1 MGNIIVKLLLDT
13 ASYDSKIVKAQGG
26 MKRFKRNVALTES
39 GVSKLKGTLKSLAGG
54 LGLGAAFAGVG
65 AAMGDAVRKSMEFEK
80 SMSSL
85 SSLTGFVGD
94 DLDFLKGQA
103 INLGAT
109 TTQTA
114 SQVADAFRLIGS
126 QMPQLLE
133 SKEALAAVTKD
144 AITLA
149 EAAGMEVP
157 EAAKALTGA
166 LNQMGAGAEY
176 SGSYIN
182 ILAAASQKGSADIQ
196 YLNKSVEKSGGMA
209 STTGVKFNE
218 LVAAIETIAPKV
230 TEASEAGTQLR
241 NVLLVLD
248 TNADKNL
255 RPSVVGLGKALEN
268 LAAKHWDAGQMA
280 KVFGRESVN
289 AALALA
295 SGLDTYK
302 DLETAITGTNT
313 ATEQAKTNTD
323 NLAGSVTALG
333 SAWEGF
339 VLTVNQSNGVLR
351 NCVDWLTR
359 LVHGTRELLASRDEL
374 LQSGIGETASASLQK
389 AYGNV
394 TWLIDNKGMDRK
406 SAYRNEANRVGRELN
421 TEAIPEYKKAK
432 AEYDRIKKEYDRIK
446 KEYEDRQANAWKV
459 FSYDGNDY
467 AVGEL
472 ERMLDDARKKMDEAR
487 AEMDEARAE
496 MDGLRQAYRAL
507 NAEAGKAV
515 TTTTATGTTATGI
528 TGTKGAGGK
537 WQAPSAP
544 VGSLAAY
551 SNELKGLN
559 REMDNA
565 TTAEARAEIQ
575 LEIDK
580 LEELIEA
587 TKEAAE
593 ATAAFS
599 SASGRGGS
607 ALEGTYLQSGENAG
621 MPAGWN
627 PLANPATGVFGQVAF
642 TGDYLEGVE
651 ASSGVL
657 DEIRERYEKM
667 NEAKEEAFG
676 RGGVDDMVAALGE
689 LGGALGRSG
698 DNVAA
703 FAGQAMESIAGLIMQ
718 YGSLFKAASGASV
731 AQAFAQAGPFAGFAL
746 AASVT
751 SAILSLVSSLPS
763 FATGG
768 IVGGQDY
775 SDGVIARVSSGEMI
789 LNQADQKR
797 LLDGIRGGLGGGN
810 VSFVLRGADLFGSI
824 SNHMGKTGKRL

>member
-39 GVSKLKGTLKSLAGG
+39 GVSKLRGTLKSLAGG
-54 LGLGAAFAGVG
+54 LGVGAAFAGVG

-85 SSLTGFVGD
+85 SSLTGFVGK
-94 DLDFLKGQA
+94 DLDFLRGQA

-126 QMPQLLE
+126 QMPQLLK
-133 SKEALAAVTKD
+133 SKEALVAVTKD

-196 YLNKSVEKSGGMA
+196 YLNKVVEKSGGMA

-218 LVAAIETIAPKV
+218 LVAAIETVAPKV

-339 VLTVNQSNGVLR
+339 VLTVNQSNGVLK

-359 LVHGTRELLASRDEL
+359 LVHGTRELVASRDEL

-394 TWLIDNKGMDRK
+394 AWLMDNKGMDRQ

-432 AEYDRIKKEYDRIK
+432 AEYDRIKT
-446 KEYEDRQANAWKV
+446 EYEDRKANAWKV
-459 FSYDGNDY
+459 FSYDGKDY
-467 AVGEL
+467 AAGEL

-487 AEMDEARAE
+487 AEMD
-496 MDGLRQAYRAL
+496 GLRQAYNAL
-507 NAEAGKAV
+507 NAEASKTVASTV
-515 TTTTATGTTATGI
+515 TTGTTATGI

-587 TKEAAE
+587 AKEAAA

-599 SASGRGGS
+599 SASGRGGGV
-607 ALEGTYLQSGENAG
+607 LEGTYLQSGEKAD
-621 MPAGWN
+621 MPDGWN
-627 PLANPATGVFGQVAF
+627 PLANPATEVFGQVAF

-703 FAGQAMESIAGLIMQ
+703 FAGQAMGSIAGLIMQ

-751 SAILSLVSSLPS
+751 SAILSIVSSLPS

>member
-1 MGNIIVKLLLDT
+1 MGNIIVRLLLDT

-39 GVSKLKGTLKSLAGG
+39 GVSKLGGALKGLAGG
-54 LGLGAAFAGVG
+54 LGVGAAFAGVG
-65 AAMGDAVRKSMEFEK
+65 AAIGDAVRKSMEFEK

-85 SSLTGFVGD
+85 SSLTGLVED

-268 LAAKHWDAGQMA
+268 LAAKQWDAGQMA

-302 DLETAITGTNT
+302 ELETAITGTNT

-339 VLTVNQSNGVLR
+339 VLTVNQSNGVLK

-359 LVHGTRELLASRDEL
+359 LVQGTRELVASRDEL

-394 TWLIDNKGMDRK
+394 AWLMDNKGMDRK

-432 AEYDRIKKEYDRIK
+432 AEYDRIKT
-446 KEYEDRQANAWKV
+446 EYEDRKANAWKV
-459 FSYDGNDY
+459 FSYDGKDY
-467 AVGEL
+467 AAGEL

-487 AEMDEARAE
+487 AEMD
-496 MDGLRQAYRAL
+496 GLRQAYNAL
-507 NAEAGKAV
+507 NAEAGKTVASTV
-515 TTTTATGTTATGI
+515 TTGTTATGI
-528 TGTKGAGGK
+528 TVAKGAGGK
-537 WQAPSAP
+537 GQAPSAP
-544 VGSLAAY
+544 AGSLAAY
-551 SNELKGLN
+551 RDELKGLN
-559 REMDNA
+559 LEMDNA

-587 TKEAAE
+587 AKEAAE

-607 ALEGTYLQSGENAG
+607 VLEGTYLQSGEKAG
-621 MPAGWN
+621 MPDGWN
-627 PLANPATGVFGQVAF
+627 PLANPATEVFGQEAF

-651 ASSGVL
+651 DSSGVL
-657 DEIRERYEKM
+657 DEIREQYKKM

-703 FAGQAMESIAGLIMQ
+703 FAGQAMGSIAGLITQ

-824 SNHMGKTGKRL
+824 SNYKDKTGKRL

>member
-39 GVSKLKGTLKSLAGG
+39 SVSKLGGTLKNLAGG

-85 SSLTGFVGD
+85 SSLTGLVGD

-196 YLNKSVEKSGGMA
+196 YLNKAVEKSGGMA

-241 NVLLVLD
+241 NVLLALD

-268 LAAKHWDAGQMA
+268 LAAKQWDAGQMS

-302 DLETAITGTNT
+302 ELETAITGTNT
-313 ATEQAKTNTD
+313 ATEQARTNTD

-339 VLTVNQSNGVLR
+339 VLTVNQSNGVLKD
-351 NCVDWLTR
+351 CVDWLTR
-359 LVHGTRELLASRDEL
+359 LVQGTRELVASRDEL

-394 TWLIDNKGMDRK
+394 AWLMDNKGMDRQ

-432 AEYDRIKKEYDRIK
+432 AEYDRIKR
-446 KEYEDRQANAWKV
+446 EYEDRKANAWKV

-467 AVGEL
+467 AAGEL

-487 AEMDEARAE
+487 AEMD
-496 MDGLRQAYRAL
+496 GLRQAYQAL
-507 NAEAGKAV
+507 NAEASKAV

-528 TGTKGAGGK
+528 TVAKGTGGK
-537 WQAPSAP
+537 GQIPSGPA
-544 VGSLAAY
+544 GSLAAY
-551 SNELKGLN
+551 HDELKGLN

-587 TKEAAE
+587 AKEAAE

-607 ALEGTYLQSGENAG
+607 VLEGTYLQGGEKADVPG
-621 MPAGWN
+621 RWD
-627 PLANPATGVFGQVAF
+627 PLASPATEVFGQEPF

-651 ASSGVL
+651 DSSGVL

-676 RGGVDDMVAALGE
+676 RGGVDDMVAALAE
-689 LGGALGRSG
+689 LGGALGQSG

-703 FAGQAMESIAGLIMQ
+703 FAGQAMGSIAGLITQ

-746 AASVT
+746 AAGVT
-751 SAILSLVSSLPS
+751 ATILSLVSSLPS

-775 SDGVIARVSSGEMI
+775 RDGVIARVSSGEMI

-810 VSFVLRGADLFGSI
+810 VSFVLRGADLFGCI

>member
-26 MKRFKRNVALTES
+26 MKRFKRNVALTER
-39 GVSKLKGTLKSLAGG
+39 GISKLGGTLKNLAGG
-54 LGLGAAFAGVG
+54 LGVGAAFAGVG

-85 SSLTGFVGD
+85 SSLTGLVGD

-133 SKEALAAVTKD
+133 SKDALAAVTKD

-149 EAAGMEVP
+149 EDSGMEVP

-176 SGSYIN
+176 SGLYIN

-196 YLNKSVEKSGGMA
+196 YLNKAVEKSGGMA

-268 LAAKHWDAGQMA
+268 LAAKQWDAGQMA

-289 AALALA
+289 AALALT

-339 VLTVNQSNGVLR
+339 VLTVNQSNGALK
-351 NCVDWLTR
+351 NCVDWLTKM
-359 LVHGTRELLASRDEL
+359 LQKTRELVSSRDEL
-374 LQSGIGETASASLQK
+374 LQSGIGETATASLQK

-394 TWLIDNKGMDRK
+394 AWLMDNKGMDRK

-432 AEYDRIKKEYDRIK
+432 AEYDRKKR
-446 KEYEDRQANAWKV
+446 EYEDYVDNPLNNIRGSFGQGHAAESMRN
-459 FSYDGNDY
+459 
-467 AVGEL
+467 E
-472 ERMLDDARKKMDEAR
+472 LDDARKKMDEAR
-487 AEMDEARAE
+487 AEMD
-496 MDGLRQAYRAL
+496 GLRQAYNAL

-515 TTTTATGTTATGI
+515 ATTAATGTTATGI
-528 TGTKGAGGK
+528 TKTKGVGGNG
-537 WQAPSAP
+537 QAPSAP

-551 SNELKGLN
+551 SNELKRLN

-580 LEELIEA
+580 LEELIA
-587 TKEAAE
+587 AARKAAE

-607 ALEGTYLQSGENAG
+607 VLEGTYLQRGGKADIPGE
-621 MPAGWN
+621 WN
-627 PLANPATGVFGQVAF
+627 PLANPATTVFGQQAF

-651 ASSGVL
+651 DSSGVL

-703 FAGQAMESIAGLIMQ
+703 FAGQAMGSIAGLIMQ

-763 FATGG
+763 FAMGG

>member
-13 ASYDSKIVKAQGG
+13 VSYDSKIVKAQGG
-26 MKRFKRNVALTES
+26 MKQFKRNVALTER
-39 GVSKLKGTLKSLAGG
+39 GISKLGGTLKNLAGG
-54 LGLGAAFAGVG
+54 LGVGAAFAGVG

-85 SSLTGFVGD
+85 SSLTGLVGD

-149 EAAGMEVP
+149 EASGMEVP

-196 YLNKSVEKSGGMA
+196 YLNKAVEKSGGMA

-268 LAAKHWDAGQMA
+268 LAAKQWDAGQMA

-289 AALALA
+289 AALALT

-339 VLTVNQSNGVLR
+339 VLTVNQSNGVLK
-351 NCVDWLTR
+351 NCVDWLTKM
-359 LVHGTRELLASRDEL
+359 LQKTRELVASRDEL
-374 LQSGIGETASASLQK
+374 LQSSIGETASESLQK

-394 TWLIDNKGMDRK
+394 AWLMDNKGMDRK

-421 TEAIPEYKKAK
+421 TVAIPEYKKAK
-432 AEYDRIKKEYDRIK
+432 AEYDRKKR
-446 KEYEDRQANAWKV
+446 EYEDYVDNPLNNIRGSFGQGHAAE
-459 FSYDGNDY
+459 SMRD
-467 AVGEL
+467 E
-472 ERMLDDARKKMDEAR
+472 LDDARKKMDEAR
-487 AEMDEARAE
+487 AEMD
-496 MDGLRQAYRAL
+496 GLRQAYNAL

-515 TTTTATGTTATGI
+515 ATTAATGI
-528 TGTKGAGGK
+528 TKTKGVGGNG
-537 WQAPSAP
+537 QAPSAP

-587 TKEAAE
+587 AKEAAA

-599 SASGRGGS
+599 FASGRGGS
-607 ALEGTYLQSGENAG
+607 VLEGTYLQSGGKAD
-621 MPAGWN
+621 MPGEWN
-627 PLANPATGVFGQVAF
+627 PLANPATVVFGQEAF

-651 ASSGVL
+651 DSSGVL

-703 FAGQAMESIAGLIMQ
+703 FAGQAMGSIAGLIMQ

>member
-1 MGNIIVKLLLDT
+1 MGNIIVRLLLDT

-39 GVSKLKGTLKSLAGG
+39 GISKLGGTLKNLAGG
-54 LGLGAAFAGVG
+54 LGVGAAFAGVG

-85 SSLTGFVGD
+85 SSLTGLVGD

-149 EAAGMEVP
+149 EASGMEVP

-176 SGSYIN
+176 SGLYIN

-196 YLNKSVEKSGGMA
+196 YLNKAVEKSGGMA

-268 LAAKHWDAGQMA
+268 LAAKQWDAGQMA

-289 AALALA
+289 AALALT

-339 VLTVNQSNGVLR
+339 VLTVNQSNGALK
-351 NCVDWLTR
+351 NCVDWLTKM
-359 LVHGTRELLASRDEL
+359 LQKTRELVASRDEL
-374 LQSGIGETASASLQK
+374 LQSGIGETASESLQK

-394 TWLIDNKGMDRK
+394 AWLMDNKGMDRK

-421 TEAIPEYKKAK
+421 TVAIPEYKKAK
-432 AEYDRIKKEYDRIK
+432 AEYDRKKR
-446 KEYEDRQANAWKV
+446 EYEDYVDNPLNNIRGSFGQGHAAE
-459 FSYDGNDY
+459 SMRD
-467 AVGEL
+467 E
-472 ERMLDDARKKMDEAR
+472 LDDARKKMDEAR
-487 AEMDEARAE
+487 AEMD
-496 MDGLRQAYRAL
+496 GLRQAYNAL

-515 TTTTATGTTATGI
+515 ATTAATGI
-528 TGTKGAGGK
+528 TKTKGVGGNG
-537 WQAPSAP
+537 QAPSVP

-587 TKEAAE
+587 AKEAAA

-599 SASGRGGS
+599 FASGRGGS
-607 ALEGTYLQSGENAG
+607 VLEGTYLQSGGKAD
-621 MPAGWN
+621 MPGEWN
-627 PLANPATGVFGQVAF
+627 PLANPATVVFGQEAF

-651 ASSGVL
+651 DSSGVL

-703 FAGQAMESIAGLIMQ
+703 FAGQAMGSIAGLIMQ

-763 FATGG
+763 FAMGG

>member
-39 GVSKLKGTLKSLAGG
+39 GVSKLRGTLKSLAGG
-54 LGLGAAFAGVG
+54 LGVGAAFAGVG

-85 SSLTGFVGD
+85 SSLTGFVGK
-94 DLDFLKGQA
+94 DLDFLRGQA

-126 QMPQLLE
+126 QMPQLLK
-133 SKEALAAVTKD
+133 SKEALVAVTKD

-196 YLNKSVEKSGGMA
+196 YLNKVVEKSGGMA

-218 LVAAIETIAPKV
+218 LVAAIETVAPKV

-339 VLTVNQSNGVLR
+339 VLTVNQSNGVLK

-359 LVHGTRELLASRDEL
+359 LVHGTRELVASRDEL

-394 TWLIDNKGMDRK
+394 AWLMDNKGMDRQ
-406 SAYRNEANRVGRELN
+406 SAYRNEANRVGRKLN

-432 AEYDRIKKEYDRIK
+432 AEYDRIKKEYEDLRKNAMTVVPGGGYESAVSGLAEADLIK
-446 KEYEDRQANAWKV
+446 RN
-459 FSYDGNDY
+459 
-467 AVGEL
+467 
-472 ERMLDDARKKMDEAR
+472 LDDARKKL
-487 AEMDEARAE
+487 DEARAE
-496 MDGLRQAYRAL
+496 MDGLRQAYNAL

-515 TTTTATGTTATGI
+515 TTTTATETTATETTATGI

-537 WQAPSAP
+537 WQASSAP

-587 TKEAAE
+587 AKEAAA

-599 SASGRGGS
+599 SASGRGGGV
-607 ALEGTYLQSGENAG
+607 LEGTYLQSGEKAD
-621 MPAGWN
+621 MPDGWN
-627 PLANPATGVFGQVAF
+627 PLANPATEVFGQVAF

-703 FAGQAMESIAGLIMQ
+703 FAGQAMGSIAGLIMQ

>member
-39 GVSKLKGTLKSLAGG
+39 GVSKLRGTLKSLAGG
-54 LGLGAAFAGVG
+54 LGVGAAFAGVG
-65 AAMGDAVRKSMEFEK
+65 VAMGDAVRKSMEFEK

-85 SSLTGFVGD
+85 SSLTGFVGK
-94 DLDFLKGQA
+94 DLDFLRGQA

-126 QMPQLLE
+126 QMPQLLK
-133 SKEALAAVTKD
+133 SKEALVAVTKD

-196 YLNKSVEKSGGMA
+196 YLNKVVEKSGGMA

-218 LVAAIETIAPKV
+218 LVAAIETVAPKV

-339 VLTVNQSNGVLR
+339 VLTVNQSNGILK

-359 LVHGTRELLASRDEL
+359 LVHGTRELVASRDEL

-394 TWLIDNKGMDRK
+394 AWLMDNKGMDRQ
-406 SAYRNEANRVGRELN
+406 SAYRNEASRVGRELN

-432 AEYDRIKKEYDRIK
+432 AEFDKIDQYIKERQDSWTTYTLKGSNLETGNLELWKE
-446 KEYEDRQANAWKV
+446 
-459 FSYDGNDY
+459 
-467 AVGEL
+467 
-472 ERMLDDARKKMDEAR
+472 ARKKMDEAR
-487 AEMDEARAE
+487 TE
-496 MDGLRQAYRAL
+496 MDGLRQAYNAL
-507 NAEAGKAV
+507 NAEASKTVASTV
-515 TTTTATGTTATGI
+515 TTGTTATGI

-587 TKEAAE
+587 AKEAAA

-599 SASGRGGS
+599 SASGRGGGV
-607 ALEGTYLQSGENAG
+607 LEGTYLQSGEKAD
-621 MPAGWN
+621 MPDGWN
-627 PLANPATGVFGQVAF
+627 PLANPATEVFGQVAF

-703 FAGQAMESIAGLIMQ
+703 FAGQAMGSIAGLIMQ

-731 AQAFAQAGPFAGFAL
+731 AQEFAQAGPFAGFAL

-797 LLDGIRGGLGGGN
+797 LLDSIRGGLGGGN

-824 SNHMGKTGKRL
+824 SNYKDKTGKRL

>member
-39 GVSKLKGTLKSLAGG
+39 GVSKLGGTLKNLAGG

-85 SSLTGFVGD
+85 SSLTGLVGD

-182 ILAAASQKGSADIQ
+182 ILAAASQKGSADIL
-196 YLNKSVEKSGGMA
+196 YLNKAVEKSGGMA

-268 LAAKHWDAGQMA
+268 LAAKQWDAGQMA

-313 ATEQAKTNTD
+313 ATEQANTNTD

-339 VLTVNQSNGVLR
+339 VLTVNQSNGVLK

-359 LVHGTRELLASRDEL
+359 LVHGTRELVASRDEL

-394 TWLIDNKGMDRK
+394 AWLMDNKGMDRQ

-432 AEYDRIKKEYDRIK
+432 AEYDQIK
-446 KEYEDRQANAWKV
+446 KEYEDLRKNARTV
-459 FSYDGNDY
+459 VPGGGYES
-467 AVGEL
+467 AVGGLAEADL
-472 ERMLDDARKKMDEAR
+472 INRNLDDARKKMDEAR
-487 AEMDEARAE
+487 AEMD
-496 MDGLRQAYRAL
+496 GLRQAYHAL
-507 NAEAGKAV
+507 NAEASKTVASTV
-515 TTTTATGTTATGI
+515 TTGATATGI
-528 TGTKGAGGK
+528 TVAKGAGSKG
-537 WQAPSAP
+537 QTPSAP

-580 LEELIEA
+580 LEELIA
-587 TKEAAE
+587 AAKEAAE

-607 ALEGTYLQSGENAG
+607 VLEGTYLQSGENAG
-621 MPAGWN
+621 MPDRWN
-627 PLANPATGVFGQVAF
+627 PLANPAMEVFGQEAF

-651 ASSGVL
+651 DSSGVL

-703 FAGQAMESIAGLIMQ
+703 FAGQAMGSIAGLITQ
-718 YGSLFKAASGASV
+718 YGFLFKAACGASV

>member
-26 MKRFKRNVALTES
+26 MKRFKRNVALTER
-39 GVSKLKGTLKSLAGG
+39 GISKLGGTLKNLAGG
-54 LGLGAAFAGVG
+54 LGVGAAFAGVG

-85 SSLTGFVGD
+85 SSLTGLVGE

-149 EAAGMEVP
+149 EASGMEVP

-196 YLNKSVEKSGGMA
+196 YLNKAVEKSGGMA

-268 LAAKHWDAGQMA
+268 LAAKQWDAGQMA

-289 AALALA
+289 AALALT

-333 SAWEGF
+333 SAWEGL
-339 VLTVNQSNGVLR
+339 VLTVNQSNGVLK
-351 NCVDWLTR
+351 NCVDWLTKM
-359 LVHGTRELLASRDEL
+359 LQKTRELVASRDEL

-394 TWLIDNKGMDRK
+394 AWLMDNKGMDRK

-432 AEYDRIKKEYDRIK
+432 AEYDRKKR
-446 KEYEDRQANAWKV
+446 EYEDYVDNPLNNIRGSFGQGHAAE
-459 FSYDGNDY
+459 SMRD
-467 AVGEL
+467 E
-472 ERMLDDARKKMDEAR
+472 LDDARKKMDEAR
-487 AEMDEARAE
+487 AEMD
-496 MDGLRQAYRAL
+496 GLRQAYNAL

-515 TTTTATGTTATGI
+515 TTIAATGI
-528 TGTKGAGGK
+528 TGTKGAGGNG
-537 WQAPSAP
+537 QAPSAP

-587 TKEAAE
+587 AKEAAA

-599 SASGRGGS
+599 FASGRGGS
-607 ALEGTYLQSGENAG
+607 VLEGTYLQSGGKAD
-621 MPAGWN
+621 MPGEWN
-627 PLANPATGVFGQVAF
+627 PLANPATVVFGQEAF

-651 ASSGVL
+651 DSSGVL

-689 LGGALGRSG
+689 LGGALGRSE

-703 FAGQAMESIAGLIMQ
+703 FAGQAMGSIAGLIMQ
-718 YGSLFKAASGASV
+718 YGALFKAASGASV

>member
-39 GVSKLKGTLKSLAGG
+39 GVSKLGGTLKSLAGG
-54 LGLGAAFAGVG
+54 LGVGAAFAGVG

-218 LVAAIETIAPKV
+218 LVAAIETVAPKV

-302 DLETAITGTNT
+302 ELETAITGTNT

-339 VLTVNQSNGVLR
+339 VLTVNQSNGILK

-359 LVHGTRELLASRDEL
+359 LVHGTRELVASRDEL

-394 TWLIDNKGMDRK
+394 AWLMDNKGMDRQ
-406 SAYRNEANRVGRELN
+406 SAYRNEASRVGRELN

-432 AEYDRIKKEYDRIK
+432 AEFDKIDQYIKERQDSWTTYTLKGSNLETGNLELWKE
-446 KEYEDRQANAWKV
+446 
-459 FSYDGNDY
+459 
-467 AVGEL
+467 
-472 ERMLDDARKKMDEAR
+472 ARKKMDEAR
-487 AEMDEARAE
+487 TE
-496 MDGLRQAYRAL
+496 MDGLRQAYNAL
-507 NAEAGKAV
+507 NAEASKTVASTV
-515 TTTTATGTTATGI
+515 TTGTTATGTTATGI

-587 TKEAAE
+587 AKEAAA

-599 SASGRGGS
+599 SASGRGGGV
-607 ALEGTYLQSGENAG
+607 LEGTYLQSGEKAD
-621 MPAGWN
+621 MPDGWN
-627 PLANPATGVFGQVAF
+627 PLANPATEVFGQVAF

-703 FAGQAMESIAGLIMQ
+703 FAGQAMGSIAGLIMQ

-797 LLDGIRGGLGGGN
+797 LLDSIRGGLGGGN

-824 SNHMGKTGKRL
+824 SNYKDKTGKRL

>member
-39 GVSKLKGTLKSLAGG
+39 SVSKLGGTLKNLAGG

-85 SSLTGFVGD
+85 SSLTGLVGN

-196 YLNKSVEKSGGMA
+196 YLNKAVEKSGGMA

-241 NVLLVLD
+241 NVLLALD

-268 LAAKHWDAGQMA
+268 LAAKQWDAGQMS

-302 DLETAITGTNT
+302 ELETAITGTNT
-313 ATEQAKTNTD
+313 ATEQARTNTD

-339 VLTVNQSNGVLR
+339 VLTVNQSNGVLKD
-351 NCVDWLTR
+351 CVDWLTR
-359 LVHGTRELLASRDEL
+359 LVQGTRELVASRDEL

-394 TWLIDNKGMDRK
+394 AWLMDNKGMDRQ

-432 AEYDRIKKEYDRIK
+432 AEYDRIKR
-446 KEYEDRQANAWKV
+446 EYEDRKANAWKV

-467 AVGEL
+467 AAGEL

-487 AEMDEARAE
+487 AEMD
-496 MDGLRQAYRAL
+496 GLRQAYQAL
-507 NAEAGKAV
+507 NAEASKAV

-528 TGTKGAGGK
+528 TVAKGTGGK
-537 WQAPSAP
+537 GQIPSGPA
-544 VGSLAAY
+544 GSLAAY
-551 SNELKGLN
+551 HDELKGLN

-587 TKEAAE
+587 AKEAAE

-607 ALEGTYLQSGENAG
+607 VLEGTYLQGGEKADVPG
-621 MPAGWN
+621 RWD
-627 PLANPATGVFGQVAF
+627 PLASPATEVFGQEPF

-651 ASSGVL
+651 DSSGVL

-676 RGGVDDMVAALGE
+676 RGGVDDMVAALAE
-689 LGGALGRSG
+689 LGGALGQSG

-703 FAGQAMESIAGLIMQ
+703 FAGQAMGSIAGLITQ

-746 AASVT
+746 AAGVT
-751 SAILSLVSSLPS
+751 ATILSLVSSLPS

-775 SDGVIARVSSGEMI
+775 RDGVIARVSSGEMI

-810 VSFVLRGADLFGSI
+810 VSFVLRGADLFGCI

>member
-1 MGNIIVKLLLDT
+1 
-13 ASYDSKIVKAQGG
+13 
-26 MKRFKRNVALTES
+26 
-39 GVSKLKGTLKSLAGG
+39 
-54 LGLGAAFAGVG
+54 
-65 AAMGDAVRKSMEFEK
+65 
-80 SMSSL
+80 MSSL
-85 SSLTGFVGD
+85 SSLTGFVGK
-94 DLDFLKGQA
+94 DLDFLRGQA

-126 QMPQLLE
+126 QMPQLLK
-133 SKEALAAVTKD
+133 SKEALVAVTKD

-196 YLNKSVEKSGGMA
+196 YLNKVVEKSGGMA

-218 LVAAIETIAPKV
+218 LVAAIETVAPKV

-339 VLTVNQSNGVLR
+339 VLTVNQSNGILK

-359 LVHGTRELLASRDEL
+359 LVHGTRELVASRDEL

-394 TWLIDNKGMDRK
+394 AWLMDNKGMDRQ
-406 SAYRNEANRVGRELN
+406 SAYRNEASRVGRELN

-432 AEYDRIKKEYDRIK
+432 AEFDKIDQYIKERQDSWTTYTLKGSNLETGNLELWKE
-446 KEYEDRQANAWKV
+446 
-459 FSYDGNDY
+459 
-467 AVGEL
+467 
-472 ERMLDDARKKMDEAR
+472 ARKKMDEAR
-487 AEMDEARAE
+487 TE
-496 MDGLRQAYRAL
+496 MDGLRQAYNAL
-507 NAEAGKAV
+507 NAEASKTVASTV
-515 TTTTATGTTATGI
+515 TTGTTATGI

-587 TKEAAE
+587 AKEAAA

-599 SASGRGGS
+599 SASGRGGGV
-607 ALEGTYLQSGENAG
+607 LEGTYLQSGEKAD
-621 MPAGWN
+621 MPDGWN
-627 PLANPATGVFGQVAF
+627 PLANPATEVFGQVAF

-703 FAGQAMESIAGLIMQ
+703 FAGQAMGSIAGLIMQ

-797 LLDGIRGGLGGGN
+797 LLDSIRGGLGGGN

-824 SNHMGKTGKRL
+824 SNYKDKTGKRL

>member
-26 MKRFKRNVALTES
+26 MKQFKRNVALTER
-39 GVSKLKGTLKSLAGG
+39 GISKLGGTLKNLAGG

-85 SSLTGFVGD
+85 SSLTGLVGE

-149 EAAGMEVP
+149 EASGMEVP

-196 YLNKSVEKSGGMA
+196 YLNKAVEKSGGMA

-268 LAAKHWDAGQMA
+268 LAAKQWDAGQMA

-289 AALALA
+289 AALALT

-339 VLTVNQSNGVLR
+339 VLTVNQSNGVLK
-351 NCVDWLTR
+351 NCVDWLTKM
-359 LVHGTRELLASRDEL
+359 LQKTRELVASRDEL

-394 TWLIDNKGMDRK
+394 AWLMDNKGMDRK

-432 AEYDRIKKEYDRIK
+432 AEYDRIKKEYD
-446 KEYEDRQANAWKV
+446 DRQANAWKV

-487 AEMDEARAE
+487 AEMD
-496 MDGLRQAYRAL
+496 GLRQAYNAL

-515 TTTTATGTTATGI
+515 ATTAATGTTATGI

-587 TKEAAE
+587 AKEAAE

-607 ALEGTYLQSGENAG
+607 VLEGTYLQSGENAG
-621 MPAGWN
+621 MPDGWN

-703 FAGQAMESIAGLIMQ
+703 FAGQAMGSIAGLIMQ

>member
-1 MGNIIVKLLLDT
+1 MGNIIVRLLLDT

-26 MKRFKRNVALTES
+26 MKRFKRNVALTEI
-39 GVSKLKGTLKSLAGG
+39 GVSKLGGTLKSLAGG
-54 LGLGAAFAGVG
+54 LGAGAAFAGVG

-85 SSLTGFVGD
+85 SSLTGLVED

-218 LVAAIETIAPKV
+218 LVAAIETVAPKV

-268 LAAKHWDAGQMA
+268 LAAKQWDAGQMA

-302 DLETAITGTNT
+302 ELETAITGTNT

-339 VLTVNQSNGVLR
+339 VLTVNQSNGVLK

-359 LVHGTRELLASRDEL
+359 LVHGTRELVASRDEL

-394 TWLIDNKGMDRK
+394 AWLMDNKGMDRK

-432 AEYDRIKKEYDRIK
+432 AEYDRIKR
-446 KEYEDRQANAWKV
+446 EYEDLRKNARTV
-459 FSYDGNDY
+459 VPGGGYES
-467 AVGEL
+467 AVSGLAEADL
-472 ERMLDDARKKMDEAR
+472 IKRNLDDARKKMDEAR
-487 AEMDEARAE
+487 AEMD
-496 MDGLRQAYRAL
+496 GLRQAYHAL
-507 NAEAGKAV
+507 NAEASKAV
-515 TTTTATGTTATGI
+515 TTTTATGITATGI
-528 TGTKGAGGK
+528 TVAKGAGGK
-537 WQAPSAP
+537 GQTPSAP
-544 VGSLAAY
+544 AGSLAAY
-551 SNELKGLN
+551 RDELKGLN
-559 REMDNA
+559 LEMDNA

-587 TKEAAE
+587 AKEAAE

-607 ALEGTYLQSGENAG
+607 VLEGTYLQSGEKAG
-621 MPAGWN
+621 MPDGWN
-627 PLANPATGVFGQVAF
+627 PLANPATEVFGQEAF

-651 ASSGVL
+651 DSSGVL
-657 DEIRERYEKM
+657 DEIRERYKKI

-703 FAGQAMESIAGLIMQ
+703 FAGQAMGSIAGLITQ

>member
-39 GVSKLKGTLKSLAGG
+39 GVSKLRGTLKSLAGG
-54 LGLGAAFAGVG
+54 LGVGAAFAGVG
-65 AAMGDAVRKSMEFEK
+65 VAMGDAVRKSMEFEK

-126 QMPQLLE
+126 QMPQLLK

-339 VLTVNQSNGVLR
+339 VLTVNQSNGVLK

-406 SAYRNEANRVGRELN
+406 SAYRNEASRVGRELN

-432 AEYDRIKKEYDRIK
+432 AEFDKIDQYIKERQDSWTTYTLKGSNLETGNLELWKE
-446 KEYEDRQANAWKV
+446 
-459 FSYDGNDY
+459 
-467 AVGEL
+467 
-472 ERMLDDARKKMDEAR
+472 ARKKMDEAR
-487 AEMDEARAE
+487 TE
-496 MDGLRQAYRAL
+496 MDGLRQAYNAL
-507 NAEAGKAV
+507 NAEASKTVASTV
-515 TTTTATGTTATGI
+515 TTGTTATGI

-587 TKEAAE
+587 AKEAAA

-599 SASGRGGS
+599 SASGRGGGV
-607 ALEGTYLQSGENAG
+607 LEGTYLQSGEKAD
-621 MPAGWN
+621 MPDGWN
-627 PLANPATGVFGQVAF
+627 PLANPATEVFGQVAF

-703 FAGQAMESIAGLIMQ
+703 FAGQAMGSIAGLIMQ

-797 LLDGIRGGLGGGN
+797 LLDSIRGGLGGGN

-824 SNHMGKTGKRL
+824 SNYKDKTGKRL

>member
-39 GVSKLKGTLKSLAGG
+39 GVSKLRGTLKSLAGG
-54 LGLGAAFAGVG
+54 LGVGAAFAGVG

-85 SSLTGFVGD
+85 SSLTGFVGK
-94 DLDFLKGQA
+94 DLDFLRGQA

-126 QMPQLLE
+126 QMPQLLK
-133 SKEALAAVTKD
+133 SKEALVAVTKD

-196 YLNKSVEKSGGMA
+196 YLNKVVEKSGGMA

-218 LVAAIETIAPKV
+218 LVAAIETVAPKV

-339 VLTVNQSNGVLR
+339 VLTVNQSNGVLK

-359 LVHGTRELLASRDEL
+359 LVHGTRELVASRDEL

-394 TWLIDNKGMDRK
+394 AWLMDNKGMDRQ
-406 SAYRNEANRVGRELN
+406 SAYRNEANRVGRKLN

-432 AEYDRIKKEYDRIK
+432 AEYDRIKKEYEDLRKNAMTVVPGGGYESAVSGLAEADLIK
-446 KEYEDRQANAWKV
+446 RN
-459 FSYDGNDY
+459 
-467 AVGEL
+467 
-472 ERMLDDARKKMDEAR
+472 LDDARKKL
-487 AEMDEARAE
+487 DEARAE
-496 MDGLRQAYRAL
+496 MDGLRQAYNAL

-515 TTTTATGTTATGI
+515 TTTTATETTATGI

-537 WQAPSAP
+537 WQASSAP

-587 TKEAAE
+587 AKEAAA

-599 SASGRGGS
+599 SASGRGGGV
-607 ALEGTYLQSGENAG
+607 LEGTYLQSGEKAD
-621 MPAGWN
+621 MPDGWN
-627 PLANPATGVFGQVAF
+627 PLANPATEVFGQVAF

-703 FAGQAMESIAGLIMQ
+703 FAGQAMGSIAGLIMQ

>member
-39 GVSKLKGTLKSLAGG
+39 GVSKLGGTLKSLAGG
-54 LGLGAAFAGVG
+54 LGVGAAFAGVG

-85 SSLTGFVGD
+85 SSLTGLVGD
-94 DLDFLKGQA
+94 DLDYLKGQA

-126 QMPQLLE
+126 QMPQLLK

-176 SGSYIN
+176 SGSYVN

-218 LVAAIETIAPKV
+218 LVAAIETVAPKV

-268 LAAKHWDAGQMA
+268 LAAKQWDAGQMA

-302 DLETAITGTNT
+302 ELETAITGTNT

-339 VLTVNQSNGVLR
+339 VLTVNQSNGVLK

-359 LVHGTRELLASRDEL
+359 LVHGTRELVASRDEL

-394 TWLIDNKGMDRK
+394 TWLIDNKGMDRQ

-432 AEYDRIKKEYDRIK
+432 AEYDRIKKEYEDLRKNAMTVVSGGGYESAVSGLAEADLIK
-446 KEYEDRQANAWKV
+446 RN
-459 FSYDGNDY
+459 
-467 AVGEL
+467 
-472 ERMLDDARKKMDEAR
+472 LDDARKKL
-487 AEMDEARAE
+487 DEARAE
-496 MDGLRQAYRAL
+496 MDGLRQAYNAL

-528 TGTKGAGGK
+528 TGTKGASGK

-587 TKEAAE
+587 AKEAAE

-607 ALEGTYLQSGENAG
+607 VLEGTYLQSGENAG
-621 MPAGWN
+621 MPDGWN

-703 FAGQAMESIAGLIMQ
+703 FAGQAMGSIAGLIMQ

>member
-39 GVSKLKGTLKSLAGG
+39 GVSKLRGTLKSLAGG
-54 LGLGAAFAGVG
+54 LGVGAAFAGVG
-65 AAMGDAVRKSMEFEK
+65 VAMGDAVRKSMEFEK

-85 SSLTGFVGD
+85 SSLTGFVGK
-94 DLDFLKGQA
+94 DLDFLRGQA

-126 QMPQLLE
+126 QMPQLLK
-133 SKEALAAVTKD
+133 SKEALVAVTKD

-196 YLNKSVEKSGGMA
+196 YLNKVVEKSGGMA

-218 LVAAIETIAPKV
+218 LVAAIETVAPKV

-339 VLTVNQSNGVLR
+339 VLTVNQSNGILK

-359 LVHGTRELLASRDEL
+359 LVHGTRELVASRDEL

-394 TWLIDNKGMDRK
+394 AWLMDNKGMDRQ
-406 SAYRNEANRVGRELN
+406 SAYRNEASRVGRELN

-432 AEYDRIKKEYDRIK
+432 AEFDKIDQYIKERQDSWTTYTLKGSNLETGNLELWKE
-446 KEYEDRQANAWKV
+446 
-459 FSYDGNDY
+459 
-467 AVGEL
+467 
-472 ERMLDDARKKMDEAR
+472 ARKKMDEAR
-487 AEMDEARAE
+487 TE
-496 MDGLRQAYRAL
+496 MDGLRQAYNAL
-507 NAEAGKAV
+507 NAEASKTVASTV
-515 TTTTATGTTATGI
+515 TTGTTATGI

-587 TKEAAE
+587 AKEAAA

-599 SASGRGGS
+599 SASGRGGGV
-607 ALEGTYLQSGENAG
+607 LEGTYLQSGEKAD
-621 MPAGWN
+621 MPDGWN
-627 PLANPATGVFGQVAF
+627 PLANPATEVFGQVAF

-703 FAGQAMESIAGLIMQ
+703 FAGQAMGSIAGLIMQ

-797 LLDGIRGGLGGGN
+797 LLDSIRGGLGGGN

-824 SNHMGKTGKRL
+824 SNYKDKTGKRL